1 MFIYVNLK
9 KMGFVLLHGCL
20 PSEREIGKIK
30 TTLKYNSI
38 LVKEQHTCLWFCI
51 MNTIDVTF
59 KNTSVILNRSSF
71 CG

>member
-20 PSEREIGKIK
+20 PSEREMGKIK

-38 LVKEQHTCLWFCI
+38 LVKN
-51 MNTIDVTF
+51 NTFVF
-59 KNTSVILNRSSF
+59 GFVS
-71 CG
+71 